1 MSDVYAYAEH
11 SGSDIESEITS
22 LLEAVYVQYKYDFRS
37 YSRAS
42 MRRRIGQSLSS
53 LNYQT
58 IPTLQENIL
67 KNAVIFSKL
76 LQFLTVPVTEMFR
89 DPTYFRSFREKV
101 IPVLR
106 TYPSLKIWIA
116 GCSTG
121 EEVYS
126 FAIILK
132 EEGLLEKTIIY
143 ATDINEH
150 SLNLATAGI
159 FKLEDIQGF
168 TSNYHASGGKEEFSN
183 YYTVGYNSVIF
194 SNSLKQNVVFSDHSL
209 ATDNVFSE
217 VQFVSCRNVLIYFQ
231 KSLQA
236 RSIGLFNDSLCRKGF
251 MGLGPK
257 ETIEYSNNSE
267 NFRFID
273 KANRIYQKVDLL

>member
-11 SGSDIESEITS
+11 SGSDIESEITA
-22 LLEAVYVQYKYDFRS
+22 LLEAVYIQYKYDFRS

-58 IPTLQENIL
+58 IPILQENIV

-194 SNSLKQNVVFSDHSL
+194 SSSLKQNVVFSDHSL

-236 RSIGLFNDSLCRKGF
+236 RSIGLFSDSLCRKGF